1 MWTNPLNESKALRHA
16 GCGKLSQIKG
26 KGVGSQLTGPCRDTE
41 TIGGDHRCKPD
52 ADHRPDSQEEV
63 QRSAVIEGCGLEE
76 QSTALAVSS
85 HDVVDGSMTLLRA
98 QRLERPT
105 AALGYPIHERLSSD
119 Q

>member
-1 MWTNPLNESKALRHA
+1 M
-16 GCGKLSQIKG
+16 
-26 KGVGSQLTGPCRDTE
+26 
-41 TIGGDHRCKPD
+41 
-52 ADHRPDSQEEV
+52 

-119 Q
+119 RTRVDYGIGTTPPMKM